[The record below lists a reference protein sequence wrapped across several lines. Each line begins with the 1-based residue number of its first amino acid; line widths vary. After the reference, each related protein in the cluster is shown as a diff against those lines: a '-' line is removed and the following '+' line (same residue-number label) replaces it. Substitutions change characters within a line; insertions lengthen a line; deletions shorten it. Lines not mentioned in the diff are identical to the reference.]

1 MTDTRPTVR
10 VFSSPTW
17 GPCKA
22 AKEFLSSNG
31 IVFDDINVLAD
42 AEAREELIKLTG
54 QMSIPVIMV
63 GDQVVR
69 GFNKP
74 ALKAALGL

>member
-1 MTDTRPTVR
+1 MSDQAPRVR

-22 AKEFLSSNG
+22 AKEYLSSQG
-31 IVFDDINVLAD
+31 IAFEDINVLAD
-42 AEAREELIKLTG
+42 AEARDELIKLSG
-54 QMSIPVIMV
+54 GMSIPVIVV

-74 ALKAALGL
+74 QLKLLLGI

>member
-1 MTDTRPTVR
+1 MPEPNVRVR
-10 VFSSPTW
+10 VFSSPTC

-22 AKEFLSSNG
+22 AKEFLSSQG
-31 IVFDDINVLAD
+31 VAFEDINVMAD
-42 AEAREELIKLTG
+42 ADARDELVKLTG
-54 QMSIPVIMV
+54 QMSIPVIVV

-74 ALKAALGL
+74 ALKSALGL